1 MHPFARRAPRRRLIG
16 RPRRPRLCTSADTG
30 MIVNI
35 SKHEQRVLHALAQ
48 GGRIVHR
55 RCAETGKIVEIDCF
69 NRDGWRLDGCSPGV
83 FHRLRRRRLVASEDG
98 APYRITR
105 LGLAAVRAQL
115 DNR

>member
-1 MHPFARRAPRRRLIG
+1 
-16 RPRRPRLCTSADTG
+16 
-30 MIVNI
+30 VNI

-55 RCAETGKIVEIDCF
+55 RDPETGKIVEVDCF
-69 NRDGWRLDGCSPGV
+69 NRDGWRLDDCKLGV
-83 FHRLRRRRLVASEDG
+83 FRRLKRRRLIGSRSG

-105 LGLAAVRAQL
+105 EGLAAVRSQL